1 MLFWFE
7 FRPKVPIEE
16 TVTVATNEPMLR
28 APDEEDSG
36 PVAPAKFVRTMK
48 NADVIEGSAARF
60 DVQVTGNPEPEVKW
74 LKDGKPLKEN
84 RKFRFDEDDDG
95 KFSLFV
101 TEVEVDDEGLYK
113 CVAFNNNGE
122 ASCEA
127 ELLVEGQYW

>member
-1 MLFWFE
+1 M
-7 FRPKVPIEE
+7 PVEE
-16 TVTVATNEPMLR
+16 TVTVATDEPVSR
-28 APDEEDSG
+28 APEEDSG
-36 PVAPAKFVRTMK
+36 PVAPPKFVRTMK
-48 NADVIEGSAARF
+48 SADVIEGSAARF
-60 DVQVTGNPEPEVKW
+60 DVQVTGHPEPGVKW
-74 LKDGKPLKEN
+74 LRDGKPLKEN

-127 ELLVEGQYW
+127 ELLVEG